1 MITSNETNEVAKAL
15 AAAQAELKPV
25 LRDKTAEVK
34 SEKGNY
40 KFDYADL
47 ASVIEACRSA
57 LTKHGIAVVQGVEV
71 DGGNVKVETRLIHS
85 SGQWLSSTLA
95 MKATGDRPQVVG
107 SAITYAR
114 RYSLSAMVGLASEE
128 DDDANAAQGNH
139 GEIGGRTSPKPP
151 DTNGSAKQN
160 QAAIDSMKRKAGL
173 LRQMEERYPGRVRV
187 ELAHLLK
194 RTFPDKE
201 EIRLSNNE
209 LNILEASLTLAQ
221 AVNNSEQAAAGH

>member
-1 MITSNETNEVAKAL
+1 MNAKFRSSAETDKIDAAL
-15 AAAQAELKPV
+15 VKAQAKIRPAIK
-25 LRDKTAEVK
+25 DAQNPHFK
-34 SEKGNY
+34 SS
-40 KFDYADL
+40 F
-47 ASVIEACRSA
+47 ASFASIFEACRGPMSEA
-57 LTKHGIAVVQGVEV
+57 GIAILQPASA
-71 DGGNVKVETRLIHS
+71 DGNTVTVTTRLAHA
-85 SGQWLSSTLA
+85 GQFYEADLSVTLA
-95 MKATGDRPQVVG
+95 QNSAQAVG
-107 SAITYAR
+107 SALSYLK
-114 RYSLSAMVGLASEE
+114 RYGLAALAGVPTADE
-128 DDDANAAQGNH
+128 DDDAEAAV
-139 GEIGGRTSPKPP
+139 GRPGTTSRP
-151 DTNGSAKQN
+151 DTGTNGSAKQN